1 MFYYLNVLQE
11 RTLFLCITSLSFLQ
25 PCGLKHV
32 KQPIFPKTSTV
43 KDTIFNVH
51 RSSIQ
56 PYCSLTQS
64 EIYHICNDSVP
75 NDKANKIFWNYQ
87 FYQRTH
93 FKTASIPMI
102 CETSNLFF
110 FLFFFCLSPPPQYN
124 MELNV
129 SYRHLLNYYSMHY
142 CYSRDWLKNKNYI
155 LLASQDYSA
164 VIEPNSCI
172 QWEYALGLTYTC
184 AMNHVDTLEITA
196 KVRNKCLNFN
206 HLLVRCHFQQIPTS
220 LYKLVIPPYKLY
232 FSHSE
237 SWHDWYSAL
246 RHKHLWVILRVFLC
260 FVTSFN
266 TKVVLVKNK
275 THTP

>member
-1 MFYYLNVLQE
+1 MFYKSGHFFCVLQAWAFYNHVALNMLNNPSFQ
-11 RTLFLCITSLSFLQ
+11 RPQLSKTQFSMSTGLQYNLTAVWHSLRYTIYVMIVYLMI
-25 PCGLKHV
+25 
-32 KQPIFPKTSTV
+32 KQTKFFEIINFT
-43 KDTIFNVH
+43 NVH
-51 RSSIQ
+51 
-56 PYCSLTQS
+56 
-64 EIYHICNDSVP
+64 
-75 NDKANKIFWNYQ
+75 
-87 FYQRTH
+87 
-93 FKTASIPMI
+93 
-102 CETSNLFF
+102 TSKLHLYLWFVKLQMCFF
-110 FLFFFCLSPPPQYN
+110 FYSFSVFPPPPQYN

-206 HLLVRCHFQQIPTS
+206 HLLVRCHFQQIPS